1 MWLGKQ
7 GRLRRES
14 GGAELGVT
22 SIPGTEAAVLAGG
35 ESRALPVYGPGGCC
49 WVPEAG
55 QRVLLIRGGPGG
67 EEQCVAGAAQGAAP
81 AVLGLRGSVALAAGP
96 TFWTAFVAVKVWRAL
111 AASTSMTF
119 SAEAVLAVLASAGN
133 TSRSPKRAAI

>member
-81 AVLGLRGSVALAAGP
+81 AALGPGELCLFSGKGAVILRRDGSITLRG
-96 TFWTAFVAVKVWRAL
+96 TVKVEGDLFINGMPWVQAQG
-111 AASTSMTF
+111 
-119 SAEAVLAVLASAGN
+119 EGG
-133 TSRSPKRAAI
+133 

>member
-49 WVPEAG
+49 WVPAAG

-67 EEQCVAGAAQGAAP
+67 EEQCVAGQQQALIPEGMGPGEVYLFTPGGNSVYLRSGGEIELQGKVRIQGSLTVNGEPYAP
-81 AVLGLRGSVALAAGP
+81 CES
-96 TFWTAFVAVKVWRAL
+96 
-111 AASTSMTF
+111 
-119 SAEAVLAVLASAGN
+119 
-133 TSRSPKRAAI
+133 

>member
-22 SIPGTEAAVLAGG
+22 SIAGAEAAVVTGG
-35 ESRALPVYGPGGCC
+35 ESRRLPVYGPGGFC

-55 QRVLLIRGGPGG
+55 QRVLVIRGGPGG
-67 EEQCVAGAAQGAAP
+67 EEQCVAGTVQEAVPEGLELGEVCLFSGSGA
-81 AVLGLRGSVALAAGP
+81 VILSKNGSIVLRG
-96 TFWTAFVAVKVWRAL
+96 TVKVEGDLLINGEPWAQARG
-111 AASTSMTF
+111 
-119 SAEAVLAVLASAGN
+119 EGG
-133 TSRSPKRAAI
+133 

>member
-22 SIPGTEAAVLAGG
+22 SIPGTETAVLAGG

-49 WVPEAG
+49 
-55 QRVLLIRGGPGG
+55 
-67 EEQCVAGAAQGAAP
+67 
-81 AVLGLRGSVALAAGP
+81 
-96 TFWTAFVAVKVWRAL
+96 
-111 AASTSMTF
+111 
-119 SAEAVLAVLASAGN
+119 
-133 TSRSPKRAAI
+133 